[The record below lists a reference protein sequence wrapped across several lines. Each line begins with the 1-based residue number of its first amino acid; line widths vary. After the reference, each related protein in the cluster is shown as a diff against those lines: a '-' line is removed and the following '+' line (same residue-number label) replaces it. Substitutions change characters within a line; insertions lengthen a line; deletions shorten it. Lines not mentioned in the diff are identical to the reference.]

1 MGGRG
6 CAEGGA
12 VEELDGGVCDVARDA
27 EVILRRGHLGHRLR
41 RVPVHRDRLD
51 AAALRGRRVLRA
63 PRRVLG
69 SGQLLDELCARVTER
84 DEARDA

>member
-1 MGGRG
+1 MGRRG

-12 VEELDGGVCDVARDA
+12 VEELDGGVRDVARDA
-27 EVILRRGHLGHRLR
+27 EVILRRGHLGHLLR

-69 SGQLLDELCARVTER
+69 PGQLLDELRARVTEC